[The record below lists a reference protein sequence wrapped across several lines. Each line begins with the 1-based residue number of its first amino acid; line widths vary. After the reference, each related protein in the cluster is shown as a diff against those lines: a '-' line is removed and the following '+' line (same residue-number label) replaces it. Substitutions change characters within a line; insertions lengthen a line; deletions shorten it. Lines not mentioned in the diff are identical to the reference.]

1 MATKSKKPRAKWD
14 SETEKRLIDVWA
26 DILEEFGGKM
36 LKRKK
41 KEAIATTR
49 FNAYVSEELGRP
61 GKYSENEVSNKL
73 DSVIVKVN
81 VESAASTGC
90 PPSQDSSSPYFSRGG
105 TRLSPTS
112 LAALVLP
119 RTGVGLEWS
128 ALRPGTAGEPTRTGI
143 ASATVHDNFCAK
155 PAGDEQQTNCREDDS
170 CDVQGQRD
178 AETAITDRS
187 TTTR

>member
-1 MATKSKKPRAKWD
+1 
-14 SETEKRLIDVWA
+14 
-26 DILEEFGGKM
+26 M

-49 FNAYVSEELGRP
+49 LNAYVSEELGRP

-112 LAALVLP
+112 RAAQNRRGARMERTASWNGGRTNANWDCKRNRARRLLRQACWRRTANELP
-119 RTGVGLEWS
+119 RRRF
-128 ALRPGTAGEPTRTGI
+128 LRCPRATR
-143 ASATVHDNFCAK
+143 
-155 PAGDEQQTNCREDDS
+155 CRNSEN
-170 CDVQGQRD
+170 R
-178 AETAITDRS
+178 
-187 TTTR
+187 

>member
-1 MATKSKKPRAKWD
+1 MQ
-14 SETEKRLIDVWA
+14 
-26 DILEEFGGKM
+26 
-36 LKRKK
+36 KRKK
-41 KEAIATTR
+41 KEAIATTH
-49 FNAYVSEELGRP
+49 FDAYVSEELGRP
-61 GKYSENEVSNKL
+61 GKYGENEVSNKL

-90 PPSQDSSSPYFSRGG
+90 PPSQDSSPYFSRGG

-128 ALRPGTAGEPTRTGI
+128 ALRPGTAGEPTRTEI
-143 ASATVHDNFCAK
+143 ASATVHDDSCAK

-178 AETAITDRS
+178 AETARTDRS
-187 TTTR
+187 TTTIDAIFSLFSGQYVTGFAKRAYLGAM

>member
-1 MATKSKKPRAKWD
+1 MATKGKKPRAKWD
-14 SETEKRLIDVWA
+14 SEMEKRLIDVWA
-26 DILEEFGGKM
+26 HILEEFGGKM

-49 FNAYVSEELGRP
+49 LNEYVSEELGRP

-90 PPSQDSSSPYFSRGG
+90 PPSQDSSSPYFSRVGP
-105 TRLSPTS
+105 RLSPTR

-119 RTGVGLEWS
+119 RNGSEL
-128 ALRPGTAGEPTRTGI
+128 
-143 ASATVHDNFCAK
+143 
-155 PAGDEQQTNCREDDS
+155 
-170 CDVQGQRD
+170 
-178 AETAITDRS
+178 
-187 TTTR
+187 